1 MNDQAAS
8 LRSDLRGERAAL
20 ALVCAVVALSF
31 AAIFFRLAAPAHPL
45 VIAGTRLGLAGL
57 LLSPWTIRA
66 IGGGALRGSKLRG
79 AVFAGG
85 AYAVHFGTWVT
96 SLTLTSV
103 AASVTLVTAT
113 PLLLGI
119 FAIATGRDRPLARHW
134 IALGVALVGV
144 AVIGGGDFANPDA
157 LLGDGLAFAGA
168 VAMAGYMLLARRYA
182 IDVDPLA
189 FTGVA
194 AAVAGVLLL
203 GTALAIGVPIEFPS
217 LASFGFVA
225 LSTLVPQLIGH
236 NLLTY
241 ALRHTRPTVVG
252 LSTVGEPVGST
263 LLGWL
268 LLDHVPGLVVLIGC
282 AITASAV
289 VLSLTGSLGSE
300 RPPRAPRPST

>member
-8 LRSDLRGERAAL
+8 VRRDLRGERTAAL
-20 ALVCAVVALSF
+20 ALVFAVMALSF

-45 VIAGTRLGLAGL
+45 VIAGTRLGLAGIV
-57 LLSPWTIRA
+57 LSPWTIAA
-66 IGGGALRGSKLRG
+66 IRRGALRGPKLRG

-113 PLLLGI
+113 PLLLAV

-157 LLGDGLAFAGA
+157 LFGDALAFAGA
-168 VAMAGYMLLARRYA
+168 VAMAGYMLLARKYA

-203 GTALAIGVPIEFPS
+203 GSALAIGVPIEFPS

-289 VLSLTGSLGSE
+289 VLSLTGSLGQPA
-300 RPPRAPRPST
+300 RRAST